1 MRIVCERNGQSIT
14 FAHKRPYWLNKVEGI
29 GQADFDVSS
38 EKTASQDGELYKGA
52 TANKRNIVLTVSVI
66 PPNGKTHD
74 QIREEFFAFFVPRET
89 GTLYFYDGDVARK
102 IEYKAESCEFDMD
115 GIFRDV
121 IVSLVCPDPVFH
133 AIQDETAD
141 VAAIVGMIE
150 WPLELPAEFEVGI
163 RYETRIANIV
173 NPSSVSR
180 GLTITFT
187 ATGEVVNPS
196 LVEINR
202 QASFRILTTMH
213 AEDQIIVTTGPG
225 NKRVKLIR
233 NGVETNINNL
243 WEFGGTWLQ
252 VEPGENTFTFTV
264 DSGDDALSVHLAST
278 PQYWGV

>member
-1 MRIVCERNGQSIT
+1 MRIVCERGGQTIT

-52 TANKRNIVLTVSVI
+52 TANKRNIVLKASVI
-66 PPNGKTHD
+66 PPDGKTHD

-89 GTLYFYDGDVARK
+89 GTLYFYDGGVARK
-102 IEYKAESCEFDMD
+102 IEYKAESCDFDMD

-121 IVSLVCPDPVFH
+121 TISLICPNPVFH
-133 AIQDETAD
+133 AVNDEQAD
-141 VAAIVGMIE
+141 VAAVVGMIE
-150 WPLELPAEFEVGI
+150 WQLELPAEFEVGI

-187 ATGEVVNPS
+187 ASGEVVNPS

-202 QASFRILTTMH
+202 QKSFRILTTMH
-213 AEDQIIVTTGPG
+213 AEDKIIVTTGPG
-225 NKRVKLIR
+225 NKRVKLLR

>member
-1 MRIVCERNGQSIT
+1 MKIICERGGQSIT
-14 FAHKRPYWLNKVEGI
+14 FAHKRPYWLSKVEGI

-38 EKTASQDGELYKGA
+38 EKTANQDGELYKGA
-52 TANKRNIVLTVSVI
+52 TANKRNIVLTATVI
-66 PPNGKTHD
+66 PPDGTTHD
-74 QIREEFFAFFVPRET
+74 QVREKFFAFFVPRET
-89 GTLYFYDGDVARK
+89 GTLYFYDGGVARK
-102 IEYKAESCEFDMD
+102 IEYRAENCEFDMD

-121 IVSLVCPDPVFH
+121 TVSLVCPDPVFR
-133 AIQDETAD
+133 AVQDDHAD

-150 WPLELPAEFEVGI
+150 WPLELPAEFEVGV
-163 RYETRIANIV
+163 RHETRIANIV

-202 QASFRILTTMH
+202 QTSFRILTIMH
-213 AEDQIIVTTGPG
+213 AEDRIIVTTAPN

-233 NGVETNINNL
+233 NGVESNINNL

-252 VEPGENTFTFTV
+252 VEPGENAFTFSV

>member
-1 MRIVCERNGQSIT
+1 MRIVCERGGQSIT
-14 FAHKRPYWLNKVEGI
+14 FAHKRPYWLRKVEGI

-38 EKTASQDGELYKGA
+38 EKTANQDGELYKGA

-66 PPNGKTHD
+66 PPDGKPHD

-89 GTLYFYDGDVARK
+89 GTLYFYDGGIARK
-102 IEYKAESCEFDMD
+102 IEYKTESCEFEMD
-115 GIFRDV
+115 GPFREV
-121 IVSLVCPDPVFH
+121 TVSLICPDPAFRAV
-133 AIQDETAD
+133 QDEQAD
-141 VAAIVGMIE
+141 VANVVGMIE
-150 WPLELPAEFEVGI
+150 WPLELSAEFEVGI

-187 ATGEVVNPS
+187 ASGEVVNPS

-202 QASFRILTTMH
+202 QTSFRILTTMH
-213 AEDQIIVTTGPG
+213 AEDQIVVTTGPG

-233 NGVETNINNL
+233 AGVETNINNL

-252 VEPGENTFTFTV
+252 VEPGENTFTFSV